1 VKVVAFGGGTG
12 LPRVLKALKLL
23 NLRPVAVVNVVDDG
37 GSSGRIRKEF
47 EVLPPGDLRNS
58 LVALSEETLLSQIF
72 QYRFKKGEGLSGH
85 TIGNLILTALF
96 ENGVIEGLAKAHSLL
111 QVKGRVLPSTLSD
124 VKLLAWNKGGE
135 EIRGQ
140 ARIAQTEGITKVSLE
155 PSKAKVYSLVMQEVR
170 EADLILI
177 APGSLYTSIIPT
189 LLPCGLERAISES
202 SALKVYLGNIANLL
216 PETRGYTASQCL
228 EAIYNHISLPKFDI
242 LLFDRSYTGKE
253 RIFVDEKVER
263 FGKEVRFADL
273 SDEDARHSPEKLQNV
288 LGELLKECHLARS

>member
-1 VKVVAFGGGTG
+1 MRTVAFGGGTG

-23 NLRPVAVVNVVDDG
+23 NLQPVAVVNVVDDG

-47 EVLPPGDLRNS
+47 KILPPGDIRNS
-58 LVALSEETLLSQIF
+58 LVALSDETLLSQIF

-96 ENGVIEGLAKAHSLL
+96 ENGVVEGLSKAHSLL
-111 QVKGRVLPSTLSD
+111 QVKGKVLPATLSN
-124 VKLLAWNKGGE
+124 VKLLACTRDGKK
-135 EIRGQ
+135 IRGQ
-140 ARIAQTEGITKVSLE
+140 ARIAKTEGITNVSLE
-155 PSKAKVYSLVMQEVR
+155 PSEAKVYSLVIQEVR

-189 LLPCGLERAISES
+189 LLPYGLEGAISES

-216 PETRGYTASQCL
+216 PETYGYTASQCL
-228 EAIYNHISLPKFDI
+228 QAIYNHIPLPKFDI
-242 LLFDRSYTGKE
+242 LLFDRSYAGKNK
-253 RIFVDEKVER
+253 ISVDEKVEK
-263 FGKEVRFADL
+263 FGKEVRYADL
-273 SDEDARHSPEKLQNV
+273 SDEHARHSPEKLQNV